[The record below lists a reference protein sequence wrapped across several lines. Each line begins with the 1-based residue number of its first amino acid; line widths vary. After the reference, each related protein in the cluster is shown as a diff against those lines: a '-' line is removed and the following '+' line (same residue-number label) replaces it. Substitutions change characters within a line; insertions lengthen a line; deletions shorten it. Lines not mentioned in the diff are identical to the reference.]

1 MSRSTDK
8 AYAAIYDALT
18 AGRLRPGEHLAEE
31 RLAREIGVSRT
42 PVREALRRLGT
53 EGFVE
58 FMPNQGGR
66 VPSLSFEDIKEIF
79 DLRVILE
86 GYAASLAARKM
97 SVEQIDE
104 LKQLCDGMEKAYIKR
119 RVDYIQEI
127 SRGNR
132 RFHRIVLEAA
142 GGQKLSRLLPQLIE
156 MPLVLDTY
164 NRFTDDDMHRSM
176 RHHRELIVAFTAQ
189 DGDWANAIM
198 SGHIQSARNCYLQSV
213 RERAAN
219 GNGSAVK
226 SP

>member
-8 AYAAIYDALT
+8 AYAAIYEALT

-42 PVREALRRLGT
+42 PVREALRRLST

-66 VPSLSFEDIKEIF
+66 VPSLSFDDIKEIF

-86 GYAASLAARKM
+86 GYAASLSARKM
-97 SVEQIDE
+97 SADQIKQ
-104 LKQLCDGMEKAYIKR
+104 LKDLCDGMEKAYAKR
-119 RVDYIQEI
+119 QGNYIQEI
-127 SRGNR
+127 SHGNR
-132 RFHRIVLEAA
+132 RFHRIILEAA

-164 NRFTDDDMHRSM
+164 NRFTKDDMNRSM
-176 RHHRELIVAFTAQ
+176 RHHRELIVAIAAQ
-189 DGDWANAIM
+189 DADWADAIM
-198 SGHIQSARNCYLQSV
+198 RSHIQSARNCYLQSV
-213 RERAAN
+213 KEHGEN
-219 GNGSAVK
+219 GNGAVARGR
-226 SP
+226 